1 MSQYS
6 VQSEVSSN
14 LKKLVRRLKSI
25 DESEF
30 ITRKLYEPSTL
41 LLKVPGKLLRPMLV
55 FTGSK
60 IVDNDTRLS
69 KFIDL
74 AAAIELLHVSSLV
87 HDDIIDRS
95 TTRRGIKA
103 VHVKYGLNS
112 ALLAGDAL
120 ISKAIQLAAKYGNK
134 VINKIAYTAMEM
146 CAGEMLDTALRNNAT
161 ENAYLRV
168 AELKSASLI
177 GTSFSIAAVYAKSN
191 MANALYR
198 IGHNFGIA
206 FQIRDDVLD
215 FLEGEEQDGVK
226 STNIVSI
233 IRKHRSSTKEAVE
246 RAIQLNN
253 KFIDIA
259 EKEASALQKNKG
271 IGLFMQYSQF
281 VRLPNDYA

>member
-1 MSQYS
+1 MPQYS

-60 IVDNDTRLS
+60 IVDKDTRLS
-69 KFIDL
+69 KIIDL

-95 TTRRGIKA
+95 ATRRGIKA

-177 GTSFSIAAVYAKSN
+177 GTSFSIAAVYAKSS
-191 MANALYR
+191 MADALYR

-259 EKEASALQKNKG
+259 EKEASVLQKNKG